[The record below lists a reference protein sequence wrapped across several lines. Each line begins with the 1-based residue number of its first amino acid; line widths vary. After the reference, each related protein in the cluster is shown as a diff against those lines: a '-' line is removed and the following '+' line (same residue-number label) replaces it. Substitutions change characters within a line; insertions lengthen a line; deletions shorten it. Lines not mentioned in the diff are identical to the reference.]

1 MSLMDENS
9 GQNDASINNMIPSK
23 LFPGYIGE
31 LLFHYALGVKVPKQL
46 DLLDFFYPGL
56 IIMEEPVK
64 TIMKDE
70 AFFDDKDLMI
80 HAEKHNDSFY
90 AGGSKRVSQITA
102 RLIGTSNAGQQ
113 KERQT
118 AVRIRERVARELTAE
133 HYPIAVL
140 LDYWKKIL
148 KEFDEEDLE
157 RFTGLIS
164 VYIDNVTD
172 RYINHSDEAQAE
184 AFPFRDDVFLAYQE
198 RLVNAWNKASLEC
211 TLVWLL
217 LGALLRNEISGLV
230 LRYACDFCFFSETA
244 SLPDMDTVSES
255 HLPCVVST
263 VSGILLSAA
272 PERKASH

>member
-113 KERQT
+113 SF
-118 AVRIRERVARELTAE
+118 V
-133 HYPIAVL
+133 
-140 LDYWKKIL
+140 
-148 KEFDEEDLE
+148 
-157 RFTGLIS
+157 
-164 VYIDNVTD
+164 
-172 RYINHSDEAQAE
+172 
-184 AFPFRDDVFLAYQE
+184 FPFHD
-198 RLVNAWNKASLEC
+198 
-211 TLVWLL
+211 
-217 LGALLRNEISGLV
+217 
-230 LRYACDFCFFSETA
+230 
-244 SLPDMDTVSES
+244 
-255 HLPCVVST
+255 
-263 VSGILLSAA
+263 
-272 PERKASH
+272 